1 MKSFTYTS
9 PKSIE
14 ECWNLSWNH
23 WASRPSSQIKNHHFF
38 ENDQKRTFTVQRR
51 ASLFSWG
58 ETYYFTFQR
67 LIANPNQTEIKVD
80 ISLAF
85 GYGAQWY
92 IPYKQ
97 IVQWCEVMILTPIVF
112 GKSEMIITYGILGG
126 CCLLP
131 MIGLFIFSIVLG
143 LT

>member
-1 MKSFTYTS
+1 MKSFTYVS

-23 WASRPSSQIKNHHFF
+23 WSVNPRSQIKGHRFF
-38 ENDQKRTFTVQRR
+38 ENDQKRTFTAQTK
-51 ASLFSWG
+51 AGLFSWG
-58 ETYYFTFQR
+58 ETYCFTFQR
-67 LIANPNQTEIKVD
+67 LNANPNQTEIKVD

-92 IPYKQ
+92 VPYKN
-97 IVQWCEVMILTPIVF
+97 IVKWCETMELTPIVF
-112 GKSEMIITYGILGG
+112 GKNEIIITYGLLGA

-131 MIGLFIFSIVLG
+131 MIGLFLIPL
-143 LT
+143 LL